1 MKQFI
6 SKINEMNTDGHA
18 KSIPYIPTILT
29 NEMFNQNYDLTKQEY
44 SVPIGL
50 TYTDVEPFYI
60 NLSQLGIMG
69 LCGKENKGHKNF
81 ISNLMNYLEKD
92 YQNNPV
98 NVAIFD
104 DVNRKFE
111 LFKNSPIVD
120 TYTLDTEKVSEI
132 LNDWYTI
139 LEERYNALL
148 EEKETQNNSLL
159 LMIVQNNDVAKKIG
173 EDFDLSGKFND
184 MVSRFKGMNVA
195 FIFTDFNNS
204 FLPFD
209 APEPI
214 RMIKSEQHIIF
225 FDDLDTL
232 KPFEVPYEE
241 IRANKKRLETG
252 DAYYI
257 RDNVVT
263 KIKMVKA

>member
-1 MKQFI
+1 MP
-6 SKINEMNTDGHA
+6 G
-18 KSIPYIPTILT
+18 IPP
-29 NEMFNQNYDLTKQEY
+29 
-44 SVPIGL
+44 
-50 TYTDVEPFYI
+50 
-60 NLSQLGIMG
+60 NLSRPDR
-69 LCGKENKGHKNF
+69 
-81 ISNLMNYLEKD
+81 LEFRAFAAARGRGTPHSQ
-92 YQNNPV
+92 YIV
-98 NVAIFD
+98 
-104 DVNRKFE
+104 
-111 LFKNSPIVD
+111 SP
-120 TYTLDTEKVSEI
+120 
-132 LNDWYTI
+132 
-139 LEERYNALL
+139 
-148 EEKETQNNSLL
+148 
-159 LMIVQNNDVAKKIG
+159 
-173 EDFDLSGKFND
+173 
-184 MVSRFKGMNVA
+184 

-263 KIKMVKA
+263 KIKMAKA